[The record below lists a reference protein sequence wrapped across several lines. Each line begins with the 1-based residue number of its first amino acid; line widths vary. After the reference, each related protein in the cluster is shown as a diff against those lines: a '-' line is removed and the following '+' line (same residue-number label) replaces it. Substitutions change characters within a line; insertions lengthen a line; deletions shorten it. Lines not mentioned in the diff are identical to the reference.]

1 MNLYIIHLTRDILS
15 SFIRISFSN
24 IQVYFSGFL
33 IIIHIYIYISLIM
46 FEMNSL
52 QVDQIQ
58 IQHVVLSRFKIINK
72 NNNSHKTLS

>member
-1 MNLYIIHLTRDILS
+1 
-15 SFIRISFSN
+15 
-24 IQVYFSGFL
+24 
-33 IIIHIYIYISLIM
+33 M